1 MPKGKNITKVM
12 NRNGRYGR
20 RCLGKGLYIDND
32 SKSTGLNNHDLVIAG
47 SRGGKTGSVV
57 YPQLKMAGD
66 CSLIVTDT
74 KRILHRMFRKEL
86 EEKGYKVLV
95 LDFVEPDKSCMYNP
109 LDYIRVNPN
118 GSYNELDIV
127 KLSTALIPE
136 KMDGKDP
143 FWSMSARAFLEFFIS
158 YCLEALPEEDHIM
171 DTVCRLYRTFTS
183 DEMGEA
189 GFIDW
194 IENNPD
200 SFTAK
205 RYAAIKSIQ
214 NSEKTLSSIYGFVNC
229 AIYPFDV
236 GTLHH
241 IFGWPV
247 PWEQPIDLDDIGQ
260 IVHPYCEDMD
270 IDDLA
275 EASDETADDMNI
287 AGNDYLDIAD
297 LGTQK
302 MVVFLNISDTDR
314 SMDNVVNL
322 FYTQVLQTLVAEAD
336 KQDNGQLKLPV
347 RIIFDDFAGGTPIS
361 DFDKI
366 ISCVGS
372 RDIWLSICIQSLS
385 QLVSLYS
392 ESQARTI
399 RDNCDHLIY
408 FGSNDPDTA
417 NYISLRAGKTPETI
431 LSMPRDKE
439 YYMESGKRAV
449 LIDKVPPYCFE
460 SENDL

>member
-1 MPKGKNITKVM
+1 MPKVKNTIKEV
-12 NRNGRYGR
+12 NRNRRYGR
-20 RCLGKGLYIDND
+20 RCLGKGIFIDND

-86 EEKGYKVLV
+86 EDKGYKVLV

-109 LDYIRVNPN
+109 LDYIRVNN
-118 GSYNELDIV
+118 DGSYNEMDIV
-127 KLSTALIPE
+127 RLSTALVS
-136 KMDGKDP
+136 DNLDRDH
-143 FWSMSARAFLEFFIS
+143 FWIMQARTFLEFFLS

-183 DEMGEA
+183 TDMGEA

-200 SFTAK
+200 SFAAK
-205 RYAAIKSIQ
+205 RYAAIKGIE
-214 NSEKTLSSIYGFVNC
+214 NSEKTLSCIYGFVNC
-229 AIYPFDV
+229 SLYPFDIRA
-236 GTLHH
+236 LHH
-241 IFGWPV
+241 IFGWPL
-247 PWEQPIDLDDIGQ
+247 PWNKPIDLDEIEQ
-260 IVHPYCEDMD
+260 IVYPYYEDMD
-270 IDDLA
+270 TDDLA
-275 EASDETADDMNI
+275 ETSDEAANEINTVD
-287 AGNDYLDIAD
+287 NDYLDIAD
-297 LGTQK
+297 LGKQK
-302 MVVFLNISDTDR
+302 MVLFLNISDTDR

-336 KQDNGQLKLPV
+336 KQDNGELRMPV

-372 RDIWLSICIQSLS
+372 RDIWLTMCVQSLS

-399 RDNCDHLIY
+399 RDNCDHILY
-408 FGSNDPDTA
+408 FGSNDPGTA
-417 NYISLRAGKTPETI
+417 DYISLRAGKTPETI

-449 LIDKVPPYCFE
+449 LIDKVIPYSFE
-460 SENDL
+460 SENNL